1 VCGRSNRP
9 EGTTSIRKPER
20 TAVAGQVTRLE
31 GAGRA
36 KVPGN
41 QRRQRRGGVRQ
52 GQSGAGDE
60 QHQGDR
66 NGGMGHDIELIGEG
80 GPQHPSGHD
89 AERYPDDHPDAEV
102 DVRLPVQT
110 PDRPAIDVLAGAMGP
125 PHFPITPDGL
135 RGSWNFT
142 TIEPGSFLAG
152 GFTVR
157 AEEIPHKGGRTYG
170 FRVSDATASVAYLS
184 DHGPGAL
191 GPGPDGLG
199 ERHDAALALADGV
212 DLLLHDAQHTA
223 AEYPAVAAYGHSSI
237 DYAVDL
243 GRCAGAAE
251 VLLFHHDPNRT
262 DDELDAIA
270 AAWSTSVEPRVTV
283 AREGDDRLLDRDR

>member
-1 VCGRSNRP
+1 MRV
-9 EGTTSIRKPER
+9 
-20 TAVAGQVTRLE
+20 QLL
-31 GAGRA
+31 
-36 KVPGN
+36 
-41 QRRQRRGGVRQ
+41 GVR
-52 GQSGAGDE
+52 GSTPAPGPEFVRYGGHTSCVAVGPDDGPPTLVLDAGTGA
-60 QHQGDR
+60 R
-66 NGGMGHDIELIGEG
+66 RLSKRLGGAPFRGTVLLSHLHWDHTHGL
-80 GPQHPSGHD
+80 PF
-89 AERYPDDHPDAEV
+89 ARALDHPDAEV
-102 DVRLPVQT
+102 DLRLPAQT

-170 FRVSDATASVAYLS
+170 FRVSDGSNSMAYLS

-199 ERHDAALALADGV
+199 ERHHGALALADGV

-270 AAWSTSVEPRVTV
+270 AAWSTSVEPGVTV
-283 AREGDDRLLDRDR
+283 AREGDDRVLDRDR